1 MEIPSDRFYSEYHL
15 WVKVEDGSATVGIT
29 DHAREELG
37 EVDYVELPQEG
48 DTITRG
54 TAFGIIETSKA
65 VTDLVAPISGQ
76 VLESNVSLLE
86 SPEALMDS
94 PYADGW
100 LVVVEPA
107 DQDEFT
113 ELMDSSNYTKFL
125 EDATI
130 DG

>member
-1 MEIPSDRFYSEYHL
+1 MEIPSDRFYSEDHL
-15 WVKVEDGSATVGIT
+15 WVRVEGGTATVGIT
-29 DHAREELG
+29 EHARDELG

-65 VTDLVAPISGQ
+65 VTDLIAPISGQ
-76 VLESNVSLLE
+76 VTESNVSLLE

-100 LVVVEPA
+100 LIAVEPA

-113 ELMDSSNYTKFL
+113 ELMDWSKYLKCL

-130 DG
+130 DA